1 MWPQLAV
8 STRLRTLCRVALTQ
22 SSIITID
29 LAEWR
34 AGGVVAERVTALV
47 DEGLQRAGFLLVKG
61 HGVPTALASDL
72 RAAAR
77 RFFALPVEV
86 KAKYSARVGGRG
98 WQALGVE
105 ANGYSEGTETP
116 PDMKESMAIGADTK
130 TGDTELDALWYVSN
144 IWPDE
149 IVEFEGLATAYSAHM
164 RALADDLLRLCAV
177 ALEQPMETLAAATGR
192 ATWTFNINHYPP
204 LTDVGAPEPGQ
215 FRIGPHTDFGM
226 VTILDR
232 EPGSGGLQV
241 FSADGGWEDAP
252 FDPDALTVNIGD
264 LLAHWSGDRWLSGRH
279 RVLPPQPSAPDEDLV
294 SLVYFYELN
303 PDAVIHPLAP
313 PIGRG
318 TTADPVV
325 AGVYLKAKLDA
336 ISVS

>member
-1 MWPQLAV
+1 V
-8 STRLRTLCRVALTQ
+8 
-22 SSIITID
+22 TID
-29 LAEWR
+29 LAAWR
-34 AGGVVAERVTALV
+34 AGGADAERVERLV
-47 DEGLQRAGFLLVKG
+47 DEGLQRAGFLLVTG
-61 HGVPTALASDL
+61 HGVPRTLAGEL

-77 RFFALPVEV
+77 RFFALPIEI

-105 ANGYSEGTETP
+105 ANGYSEGTATP
-116 PDMKESMAIGADTK
+116 PDMKESIAIGADAK
-130 TGDTELDALWYVSN
+130 IGDEEMDALWYVDN
-144 IWPDE
+144 VWPDE
-149 IVEFEGLATAYSAHM
+149 VAEFEALATAYSNRM
-164 RALADDLLRLCAV
+164 RALADDLLRLCALAV
-177 ALEQPMETLAAATGR
+177 GQPKESLAGQTAR

-204 LTDVGAPEPGQ
+204 LTAVGEAEPGQ

-241 FSADGGWEDAP
+241 FDPHRDSTGNDGWQDAP

-264 LLAHWSGDRWLSGRH
+264 LLAYWSGDRWLSGRH
-279 RVLPPQPSAPDEDLV
+279 RVLPPQPSAPNEDLV

-303 PDAVIHPLAP
+303 PDAVIHPLAA

-318 TTADPVV
+318 STAEPVV
-325 AGVYLKAKLDA
+325 AGTYLKAKLDA